1 MTKFDDEKLDDAN
14 HYDWAFGFLCGHEG
28 NRGDLYRHRLVSD
41 YSGSWDSNEALAEIA
56 RARAASLPAEAIQIQ
71 CISPFVAGDPGALN
85 GDAAVE
91 LDRSITSHPS
101 TADSHYTSN
110 DAVLDELRCRRW
122 GGDRHFCDTLLPP
135 SVSPATPAQKWLWRQ
150 VQLYVNDPNAYPEAI
165 AESEGSVDIDSPSE
179 HLLISWEKWARISSW
194 RMDTMANNT
203 WDRAAQRG
211 FAQAALSRRA
221 MYSSRCQ

>member
-135 SVSPATPAQKWLWRQ
+135 SVSPATPPKSG
-150 VQLYVNDPNAYPEAI
+150 YGGSD
-165 AESEGSVDIDSPSE
+165 SERGSVDIDSPSE

-203 WDRAAQRG
+203 WDRGHSEGSHRPPYHG
-211 FAQAALSRRA
+211 G
-221 MYSSRCQ
+221 RCTVVVVNDID

>member
-56 RARAASLPAEAIQIQ
+56 RARAASVPAEAIPIR
-71 CISPFVAGDPGALN
+71 CISPFFAGGDPGALN
-85 GDAAVE
+85 GDATVE

-101 TADSHYTSN
+101 TADSHHTSN
-110 DAVLDELRCRRW
+110 DAVLDEPRCRR
-122 GGDRHFCDTLLPP
+122 LLTY
-135 SVSPATPAQKWLWRQ
+135 VQQ

-165 AESEGSVDIDSPSE
+165 AESEGMDIDSPSE